1 MSNTM
6 AISNIPESGELELK
20 YPQHAIPPPQVHIP
34 HQHRFVTSIPIKAMN
49 IYNSESMCTVL
60 QGLGP
65 MSLVKCEGCG
75 VTFISVLGQD
85 TTMERR
91 NRAVG
96 QEIKRERRTSFEETF
111 AAYYNTS
118 QLSVGA
124 N

>member
-1 MSNTM
+1 MSNTI
-6 AISNIPESGELELK
+6 AISNIPESGELEFK
-20 YPQHAIPPPQVHIP
+20 YSQNKIPPSQVHIL
-34 HQHRFVTSIPIKAMN
+34 HQHRFVTSKPIKTMN
-49 IYNSESMCTVL
+49 IFSSESVCTVL

-91 NRAVG
+91 NDLVVQG
-96 QEIKRERRTSFEETF
+96 IKRERRISFEETF

-118 QLSVGA
+118 QLCVGE

>member
-6 AISNIPESGELELK
+6 AISNIPKSEKLEFK
-20 YPQHAIPPPQVHIP
+20 YSQNEILPPQAHIT
-34 HQHRFVTSIPIKAMN
+34 HQHRFVITKSIKAMN
-49 IYNSESMCTVL
+49 IYTSESECTVL

-65 MSLVKCEGCG
+65 MSLVRCEGWG

-85 TTMERR
+85 TKTEVR
-91 NRAVG
+91 NRSVG
-96 QEIKRERRTSFEETF
+96 QEIKRERRISFEETF
-111 AAYYNTS
+111 ASYYNTS